1 MLTIIL
7 PTHTAPIFEYDK
19 HKLKV
24 KGKLDTTWG
33 DQKVDVLRYLNFFSK
48 SSSVCLHCMAGGF
61 AYWNAAAVATSFCAQ
76 YGLLNIITVSCI
88 NVVW

>member
-33 DQKVDVLRYLNFFSK
+33 DQKVDVLRYLNFFRRAR
-48 SSSVCLHCMAGGF
+48 L
-61 AYWNAAAVATSFCAQ
+61 CA
-76 YGLLNIITVSCI
+76 CI
-88 NVVW
+88 AWLVDLRIETPQL